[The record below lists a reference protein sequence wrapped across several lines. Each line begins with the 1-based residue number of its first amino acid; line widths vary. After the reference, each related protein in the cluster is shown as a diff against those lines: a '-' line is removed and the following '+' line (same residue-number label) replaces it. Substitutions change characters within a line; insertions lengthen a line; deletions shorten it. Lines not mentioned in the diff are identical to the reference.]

1 MLAQI
6 KEGGIGSDLY
16 FEAQIGGGT
25 VRVKNFVNYIY
36 TLHMGIQVITVLTRQ
51 FKQVDLIEQCS
62 DYFKFRV
69 PREDK
74 TIGYLFGLIEDNKT

>member
-1 MLAQI
+1 
-6 KEGGIGSDLY
+6 
-16 FEAQIGGGT
+16 
-25 VRVKNFVNYIY
+25 
-36 TLHMGIQVITVLTRQ
+36 MGLEVITLLTRQ

-74 TIGYLFGLIEDNKT
+74 TIGYFFGLIEDNKVALKISEYSVC